1 MSAHNYVLDLIY
13 SPFQSIHYVEL
24 RLHSGSY
31 GTPCL
36 GQYAIRGYF
45 FKTVPGLLKELL
57 K

>member
-13 SPFQSIHYVEL
+13 SPFQAIHYVEL
-24 RLHSGSY
+24 QLHSGSY
-31 GTPCL
+31 GTVRI
-36 GQYAIRGYF
+36 GQYAVRGYF